1 MGTEISRSKN
11 MAEHQSFHLS
21 SVHTKKKQN
30 KLTAKNFKANVI
42 EEQAK
47 AIEELIATLTKNHTC
62 QMETLI
68 KSTTNAMKEFFVPRQ
83 E

>member
-1 MGTEISRSKN
+1 M
-11 MAEHQSFHLS
+11 
-21 SVHTKKKQN
+21 
-30 KLTAKNFKANVI
+30 I

-83 E
+83 EWAESTQKSTKWWEKNKQEERHF